1 MAYAVHW
8 VGYGQDNTHG
18 VYKTLEEAQDSVR
31 AWWKKNDF
39 EPFYVRQW
47 VKDGIMVWDYGSHTC
62 FYEFHPVVI

>member
-39 EPFYVRQW
+39 EPFYIRQW
-47 VKDGIMVWDYGSHTC
+47 GENPIIWVA
-62 FYEFHPVVI
+62 